1 METKETH
8 KFHCSHCKIFIFG
21 TDTARLASNLN
32 KHNEEKHPME
42 FAGWTVFGV
51 TRSRH
56 YVAPNNGPR
65 PQYVEPYG
73 TTARAKGEWG
83 DAKNPP
89 DITADDIALLE
100 SEGIKW

>member
-1 METKETH
+1 METEETH

-56 YVAPNNGPR
+56 
-65 PQYVEPYG
+65 
-73 TTARAKGEWG
+73 
-83 DAKNPP
+83 
-89 DITADDIALLE
+89 
-100 SEGIKW
+100 